1 VDIARRVT
9 GHPIPIK
16 GFSPRLGDP
25 PVLVASSERIK
36 KELGWKPHYAD
47 LKTIL
52 EKAWGWMLKKERG

>member
-9 GHPIPIK
+9 GHLIPVK
-16 GFSPRLGDP
+16 ESPWRAGDP
-25 PVLVASSERIK
+25 PVLVAGSERIK